1 MAKKMPYIIIA
12 GSIDRPETRSIGTLE
27 KGTGQSII
35 NGEVAQIL
43 NARQNVGIPN
53 YTEAWGV
60 RLDKDGQIPEVP
72 LPVRDPKYTG
82 QIKEMK
88 WGTPGG
94 YIIECRYLKG
104 YNTIDLQ
111 YQNLVL
117 NAGEKFK
124 EDTEAAGDVA
134 YLNFQSGDNFY
145 DPETQPYLVQML
157 RVHMWNES
165 STARNPES
173 RTFFLREK
181 DFEEESMKS
190 EIQFDSKREALNI
203 VADAA
208 SDNTNEQLLNLLNV
222 VGSISPE
229 TPKEMNTYRYL
240 QTLADAQPEPFLR
253 TVKEYKRTLS
263 DAFEYMKSE
272 KKIDLSKEDT
282 IVFWEDKD
290 KSTFEGMKGKKGSQ
304 VQHVLENFLEP
315 KVWTLSYQII
325 QIVNNLKK

>member
-1 MAKKMPYIIIA
+1 MAI
-12 GSIDRPETRSIGTLE
+12 
-27 KGTGQSII
+27 
-35 NGEVAQIL
+35 
-43 NARQNVGIPN
+43 GIPN

-60 RLDKDGQIPEVP
+60 RLDKDGNIPETP
-72 LPVRDPKYTG
+72 LPVRDPRYTG

-88 WGTPGG
+88 WGTAGG

-157 RVHMWNES
+157 RVHLWNES
-165 STARNPES
+165 SEARNPES

-208 SDNTNEQLLNLLNV
+208 MDNTNEQLLNLLQV
-222 VGSISPE
+222 VSAISPQ

-240 QTLADAQPEPFLR
+240 QALADTQPEPFVR
-253 TVKEYKRTLS
+253 TVKEYKRKLS
-263 DAFEYMKSE
+263 DAFEYMKSD
-272 KKIDLSKEDT
+272 KKIDFTVDGK
-282 IVFWEDKD
+282 IIIWEEEK
-290 KSTFEGMKGKKGSQ
+290 KKQTFDEIKGKKEDAKMEY
-304 VQHVLENFLEP
+304 VLDNFLSP
-315 KVWTLSYQII
+315 KVWTLSFQII